1 MVVSFRTNLF
11 STSLLMAAG
20 LSLSACASLPEAS
33 STMRLAQAVAPP
45 SAFLD
50 FCRRQPEDCSATEP
64 ERVREIAAQELA
76 ERKLAEAQLRPGAS
90 PSRSATAAVSS
101 VAPRESVS
109 WAQAFEEARR
119 RRELTSLTSAAP
131 PSPLR
136 VDAAL
141 SPDAARSADP
151 VQTDW
156 RQASAVGLRLSLD
169 SSDQISP
176 ASTSKTP
183 GAALAAQGARRGAS
197 SEVRGLVVYPNAPSP
212 DLTPK
217 LWSAITRVNG
227 QVNRAITQRKDQ
239 ETYGVEEFWAT
250 PLAAG
255 LTYGDC
261 EDYVLEKRRAL
272 VAEGVPAHALSI
284 AVVRTSWGESHAVLL
299 VSTSQ
304 GDYVLDNLNP
314 WVLPWEKANLVW
326 LERQVA
332 GGAFNWAR
340 VHTGMTFAK
349 LDQSLSNP

>member
-33 STMRLAQAVAPP
+33 STMRLAQGVAPP

-50 FCRRQPEDCSATEP
+50 FCRRQPGDCSASEP

-76 ERKLAEAQLRPGAS
+76 ERKLAEAQLRPGALS
-90 PSRSATAAVSS
+90 SRSATASVSS
-101 VAPRESVS
+101 VAARESVS

-119 RRELTSLTSAAP
+119 RRELAALTIAPASYSLRFDAVRSPSAAP
-131 PSPLR
+131 SP
-136 VDAAL
+136 
-141 SPDAARSADP
+141 DP
-151 VQTDW
+151 VQTEW
-156 RQASAVGLRLSLD
+156 RQASAAGLRLSLD
-169 SSDQISP
+169 VSGRVTP
-176 ASTSKTP
+176 ASTEPP
-183 GAALAAQGARRGAS
+183 GAALAAQDVPRAAG
-197 SEVRGLVVYPNAPSP
+197 SEIRGLVVYPNTPAP

-227 QVNRAITQRKDQ
+227 TVNRAITQRKDQ

-272 VAEGVPAHALSI
+272 LAEGVPAHALSI

-332 GGAFNWAR
+332 GAAFNWAR

>member
-1 MVVSFRTNLF
+1 
-11 STSLLMAAG
+11 
-20 LSLSACASLPEAS
+20 
-33 STMRLAQAVAPP
+33 MRLGQGVAPP

-50 FCRRQPEDCSATEP
+50 FCRRQPGDCSASEP
-64 ERVREIAAQELA
+64 ERVREIATQELA
-76 ERKLAEAQLRPGAS
+76 DRKLAEAQLRPGALA
-90 PSRSATAAVSS
+90 SRSATASVSPG
-101 VAPRESVS
+101 ALRESIS

-119 RRELTSLTSAAP
+119 RREFPAPASSLPSSA
-131 PSPLR
+131 LR
-136 VDAAL
+136 FNA
-141 SPDAARSADP
+141 SASAGAVGSTGP
-151 VQTDW
+151 VQPEW
-156 RQASAVGLRLSLD
+156 RQASAAGLRLSLD
-169 SSDQISP
+169 ASGRASP
-176 ASTSKTP
+176 APSTPKSEGTGLATQSAS
-183 GAALAAQGARRGAS
+183 GAFS
-197 SEVRGLVVYPNAPSP
+197 STIRGLVVYADQPAP
-212 DLTPK
+212 DLTPM
-217 LWSAITRVNG
+217 LWSAITRVNSR
-227 QVNRAITQRKDQ
+227 VNRAITQRKDQ

-255 LTYGDC
+255 LSYGDC

-272 VAEGVPAHALSI
+272 MAEGVPAHALSI

-340 VHTGMTFAK
+340 AHTGMTFAK